1 VDAWVASAICTAFP
15 AARIWDPT
23 QAMKG
28 RNWDRAAA
36 LLGEGRV
43 FLFEDKGTTPVTRKR
58 KAPLQ
63 THRIDIDRAQLD
75 WYCDEV
81 EPAEDV
87 PVYYVL
93 PKPPWKGSASSGHV
107 PEQVASRVTSP
118 EGPFEHWAY
127 VIRCADLR
135 DGLKARRSVDTHELP
150 LPGAIKLADFFE
162 DIRRGKAARWL
173 SPDEADL
180 AYSAGRLRSRKPPE
194 RRDLHEG
201 SAFAVFVPAENL
213 SI

>member
-1 VDAWVASAICTAFP
+1 MPERTVDAWVASAICTAFP

-81 EPAEDV
+81 EPTEDV

-107 PEQVASRVTSP
+107 PEQVVSRVTASTAACWDAAG
-118 EGPFEHWAY
+118 EAGATVMAFLLAC
-127 VIRCADLR
+127 VGTRR
-135 DGLKARRSVDTHELP
+135 ARGW
-150 LPGAIKLADFFE
+150 PGAP
-162 DIRRGKAARWL
+162 RRAGKQ
-173 SPDEADL
+173 
-180 AYSAGRLRSRKPPE
+180 
-194 RRDLHEG
+194 
-201 SAFAVFVPAENL
+201 
-213 SI
+213 

>member
-1 VDAWVASAICTAFP
+1 
-15 AARIWDPT
+15 
-23 QAMKG
+23 MKG

-93 PKPPWKGSASSGHV
+93 P
-107 PEQVASRVTSP
+107 SRP
-118 EGPFEHWAY
+118 
-127 VIRCADLR
+127 
-135 DGLKARRSVDTHELP
+135 
-150 LPGAIKLADFFE
+150 
-162 DIRRGKAARWL
+162 GKAARAPAT
-173 SPDEADL
+173 S
-180 AYSAGRLRSRKPPE
+180 RSR
-194 RRDLHEG
+194 
-201 SAFAVFVPAENL
+201 
-213 SI
+213 